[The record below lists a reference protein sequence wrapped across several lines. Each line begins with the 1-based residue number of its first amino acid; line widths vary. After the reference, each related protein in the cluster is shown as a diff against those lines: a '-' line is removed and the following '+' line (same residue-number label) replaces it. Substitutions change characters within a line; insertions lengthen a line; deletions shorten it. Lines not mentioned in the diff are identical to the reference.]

1 MNYGLKFISA
11 NTLAVL
17 LFLSIALLKGNVG
30 QLTVL
35 GILAVWGAYNLFV
48 LFRHRW
54 TKNRQSGAKPAAPV
68 NNRPAQKP
76 PVQAAPSAPA
86 PAVQVVAA
94 PPQRMVIPEVPSN
107 YKAVMLRHINF
118 RITQK
123 LQGAFPNATWSWCC
137 ENPADI
143 AASGGIARIRTFG
156 TGDNNFA
163 EVQFEQNGSIK
174 VNMLQLHALG
184 EDKKPKPAGEG
195 KAADPDAVDLQEWY
209 ELSASSVIRATI
221 DEVYTRG
228 YKTLYIGE
236 SGEVYVK
243 EDDQNVKQGK
253 LSFMPG
259 RKLCRTWS
267 PVLPT
272 TTSWPPSG
280 TMRWLLHGPRRQGEV
295 TEIGKDQIV

>member
-30 QLTVL
+30 QFTVL

-54 TKNRQSGAKPAAPV
+54 AKNRQSGAKPAAPV
-68 NNRPAQKP
+68 NRPAHKP
-76 PVQAAPSAPA
+76 PVQAAIPALA

-123 LQGAFPNATWSWCC
+123 LQGAFPGATWSWCC

-143 AASGGIARIRTFG
+143 AASGGIARIRTFR

-174 VNMLQLHALG
+174 VNMLQLQALG
-184 EDKKPKPAGEG
+184 EDKKPKPAADG
-195 KAADPDAVDLQEWY
+195 KAMDADAVDLHEWY
-209 ELSASSVIRATI
+209 DLSASSVIRATI

-243 EDDQNVKQGK
+243 ENDQNVKQGK

-259 RKLCRTWS
+259 RKLWPDLVPCFADDDIMATVGDNEMALTWA
-267 PVLPT
+267 
-272 TTSWPPSG
+272 
-280 TMRWLLHGPRRQGEV
+280 
-295 TEIGKDQIV
+295 